1 MPVRQGGKY
10 YAQVLLDLNR
20 YKLLEELAQSEGKKV
35 TALIREFT
43 YQALEQQ
50 VPASDYKAAE
60 AADTALWAESVR
72 RRVQG
77 RQKNRKP
84 PTAQQR
90 LAKAKA
96 VLEKYKYLL

>member
-20 YKLLEELAQSEGKKV
+20 YQLLEELAEAEGKKV

-43 YQALEQQ
+43 YQALEQR
-50 VPASDYKAAE
+50 VAPSAYKAAE
-60 AADTALWAESVR
+60 TADTALWAESVR

-77 RQKNRKP
+77 RLNNRKP
-84 PTAQQR
+84 PSKRER

>member
-20 YKLLEELAQSEGKKV
+20 YKLLEKLAQAEGKKV

-43 YQALEQQ
+43 YQALQKQ
-50 VPASDYKAAE
+50 VPASEYKAAE
-60 AADTALWAESVR
+60 EADTELWAESVR

-77 RQKNRKP
+77 RLKNRRP
-84 PTAQQR
+84 PTAQER

>member
-20 YKLLEELAQSEGKKV
+20 YRLLEELAEAQGKKV

-50 VPASDYKAAE
+50 VSASEYKAAE
-60 AADTALWAESVR
+60 AADTAQWAESVR

-77 RQKNRKP
+77 RINNRKP
-84 PTAQQR
+84 KDAKTR